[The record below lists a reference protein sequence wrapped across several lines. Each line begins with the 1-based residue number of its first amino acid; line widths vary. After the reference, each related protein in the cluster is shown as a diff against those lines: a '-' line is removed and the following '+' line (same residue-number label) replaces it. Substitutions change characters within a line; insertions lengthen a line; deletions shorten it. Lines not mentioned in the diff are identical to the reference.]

1 MRLVAILT
9 TTGILVAPV
18 AKRPIVSPADAP
30 PGTEALAVEWVKIA
44 APDPGVMLA
53 AVARPKGAGPFP
65 VVVLLHGSHGFAQQ
79 YVRLAEELSRHG
91 LVAVAP
97 CWFSGGGGAGS
108 SAVSAPIPCPQAPAV
123 PMASSP
129 EAEQIVRALVEAA
142 RSLQGVRAD
151 RIGLFGH
158 SRGAGAALHF
168 AMREKSVQ
176 AVVLDS
182 CGYPNGLDATRVSA
196 PVLIL
201 HGTADGPS
209 NAGGPVTAVERAR
222 DFEAALRRAGKPVE
236 AKYYEGGEHNGIFID
251 PVQHDDEV
259 RRMAAFL
266 RRHLATP

>member
-1 MRLVAILT
+1 MRLIAMLT

-18 AKRPIVSPADAP
+18 AKRPIVSQADAP
-30 PGTEALAVEWVKIA
+30 QGTEAFAVEWVKIA
-44 APDPGVMLA
+44 APDLGAMLA

-65 VVVLLHGSHGFAQQ
+65 VLVLLHGSHGFAQQ
-79 YVRLAEELSRHG
+79 YVQLAEELSRNG
-91 LVAVAP
+91 LIAVAP
-97 CWFSGGGGAGS
+97 WFSGGGGAGS
-108 SAVSAPIPCPQAPAV
+108 SVVTAPIPCPQAPAL

-129 EAEQIVRALVEAA
+129 DAEQIVRALVEAA
-142 RSLQGVRAD
+142 RSLPGVRAD
-151 RIGLFGH
+151 RVGLFGH
-158 SRGAGAALHF
+158 SRGAGAALHY

-182 CGYPNGLDATRVSA
+182 SGYPDGLDATRVNA

-236 AKYYEGGEHNGIFID
+236 AKYYEGGGHNGIFVD
-251 PVQHDDEV
+251 AVQHDDEV